1 MQPNETEFSQLSATD
16 FEMLGMDHVAYVK
29 VVSDGTSLKYA
40 VHAADGSEIALME
53 ADRDVTFAVVRQN
66 DMEPVS
72 VH

>member
-1 MQPNETEFSQLSATD
+1 MQHSETGHDPMSATD

-29 VVSDGTSLKYA
+29 KIIGGESPQFGVYA
-40 VHAADGSEIALME
+40 ANGAEIALME
-53 ADRDVTFAVVRQN
+53 ANRDVTFAAVRQN

>member
-1 MQPNETEFSQLSATD
+1 MQYSETRQSPMSAND

-29 VVSDGTSLKYA
+29 KLSGGASPRFGVYA
-40 VHAADGSEIALME
+40 ANGAEIALME
-53 ADRDVTFAVVRQN
+53 ADRDVTFAAVRQN

>member
-1 MQPNETEFSQLSATD
+1 MQHIETGHDPMSATD

-29 VVSDGTSLKYA
+29 LITGGESPRFGVYA
-40 VHAADGSEIALME
+40 ANGAEIALME
-53 ADRDVTFAVVRQN
+53 ADRDVAFAAVRQN

>member
-1 MQPNETEFSQLSATD
+1 MEYSEATQAPMSATD

-29 VVSDGTSLKYA
+29 KLDGGQSPRFGVYA
-40 VHAADGSEIALME
+40 ANGAEIALME
-53 ADRDVTFAVVRQN
+53 ADREVTFAAVRQN

>member
-1 MQPNETEFSQLSATD
+1 MQYSETIQNPMSLTD

-29 VVSDGTSLKYA
+29 KITGGESPRFGVYA
-40 VHAADGSEIALME
+40 ANGAEIALME
-53 ADRDVTFAVVRQN
+53 ADREVTFAAVRQN

>member
-1 MQPNETEFSQLSATD
+1 MEYSEAAHAPMSATD

-29 VVSDGTSLKYA
+29 KIGGGQSPRFGVYA
-40 VHAADGSEIALME
+40 ANGAEIALME
-53 ADRDVTFAVVRQN
+53 ADRDVTFAAVRQN